1 MQTTLQETLKRLLT
15 AIEQVA
21 GGARAYSLLRAGR
34 FAQLC
39 DADRN
44 VLHSIP
50 SNAIDEITSPTLA
63 SAAAEHLRSL
73 PDHVNASDL
82 ILWPI
87 TGNPG
92 HTLGLFCIAA
102 TDLPEPA
109 KPAIESIART
119 LGVLV
124 DSLDCTSLY
133 ATRSL
138 HDALTHLPNRA
149 MFIERLTDE
158 LAVAQRTNNHVGAFT
173 IDLDGFTE
181 INNTHGRAFGDRVLQ
196 RIAARLHHAV
206 RRSDL
211 LARLSEDEFG
221 LMAVQLNDQ
230 PEGAHVASRLLKVIN
245 QPMEVDG
252 ISLTLSASVGIAVYP
267 CDGIDA
273 ETLLGNSHAAMH
285 RAKIRGSNQ
294 FEYFTPQMN
303 ADAMERLELESRLR
317 LAVEKN
323 QLTLHYQPIVDRDGK
338 ITSVEALVRWYHP
351 EQGLIS
357 PAKFIPIAEQTGL
370 IVPIG
375 TWVLKQA
382 AQQAAQWAIER
393 LPIRVNV
400 NVSTLQFSKS
410 DFVDIVNDAIQ
421 RSNLDPSLLE
431 LELTESVFIID
442 EGEIA
447 RKLAWLRE
455 SGVRIAIDDFG
466 AGYSNLS
473 RLHNL
478 PIDTLKIDK
487 AFVNEITRHDSVTP
501 LHHRTA
507 VLRAMA
513 TLGNSLGLRL
523 VAEGVESDDQV
534 TFLKRVGYEAMQGF
548 FFSKP
553 VPAEEIPE
561 LARKMGLAKR
571 VKRVALSAAA

>member
-1 MQTTLQETLKRLLT
+1 MQSTLHETLSRLLT
-15 AIEQVA
+15 AMERVV
-21 GGARAYSLLRAGR
+21 GARAYVLLRAGR

-39 DADRN
+39 DASQA

-50 SNAIDEITSPTLA
+50 SNAIDAVTAPTLA
-63 SAAAEHLRSL
+63 STSAEHLKGLSER
-73 PDHVNASDL
+73 VNACDL
-82 ILWPI
+82 TLWPI
-87 TGNPG
+87 PG
-92 HTLGLFCIAA
+92 ASGQTLGLFCISAIN
-102 TDLPEPA
+102 LPESV
-109 KPAIESIART
+109 KPVIESIAQT
-119 LGVLV
+119 LGVLI
-124 DSLDCTSLY
+124 DSLDCASLH
-133 ATRSL
+133 AMRSL
-138 HDALTHLPNRA
+138 HDPLTHLPNRA
-149 MFIERLTDE
+149 MFMERLTDE
-158 LAVAQRTNNHVGAFT
+158 LAAAHRTNNRVGALT
-173 IDLDGFTE
+173 IDIDGFTE
-181 INNTHGRAFGDRVLQ
+181 INDTHGRAFGDRVLQ

-211 LARLSEDEFG
+211 LARLNDDKFG

-252 ISLTLSASVGIAVYP
+252 IPLTLSASVGIGVFP

-273 ETLLGNSHAAMH
+273 EALLNSSHAAMH
-285 RAKIRGSNQ
+285 RAKIRGANQ

-303 ADAMERLELESRLR
+303 AEAMERLELESRLR
-317 LAVEKN
+317 LAVDRN
-323 QLTLHYQPIVDRDGK
+323 QLLLHYQPIVDRDGK
-338 ITSVEALVRWYHP
+338 MTGVEALVRWQHP
-351 EQGLIS
+351 DHGLIS

-382 AQQAAQWAIER
+382 AQQAAIWA
-393 LPIRVNV
+393 LAGTPLRVNV
-400 NVSTLQFSKS
+400 NVSTLQFGKS
-410 DFVDIVNDAIQ
+410 DFVAIVHDALQ
-421 RSNLDPSLLE
+421 RSELDPSLLE

-447 RKLAWLRE
+447 RKLALLRE
-455 SGVRIAIDDFG
+455 SGIRIAIDDFG

-478 PIDTLKIDK
+478 PIDTLKIDR
-487 AFVNEITRHDSVTP
+487 AFVSEITAKNSPTP

-523 VAEGVESDDQV
+523 VAEGVESEDEV
-534 TFLKRVGYEAMQGF
+534 TFLKRVGYEAMQGYF
-548 FFSKP
+548 FAKP
-553 VPAEEIPE
+553 MPADQIPAIMQK
-561 LARKMGLAKR
+561 LGLAKPTR
-571 VKRVALSAAA
+571 RLPLGAAA